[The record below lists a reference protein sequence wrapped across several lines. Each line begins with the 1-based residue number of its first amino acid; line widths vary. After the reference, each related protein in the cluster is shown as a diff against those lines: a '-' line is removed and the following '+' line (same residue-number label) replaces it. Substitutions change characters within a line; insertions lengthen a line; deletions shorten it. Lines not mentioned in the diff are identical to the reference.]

1 MKKSPWPHW
10 DTHTHTRSLWKFE
23 ILTLVYEQSVFIPR
37 EDFPLSCQWEPPPS
51 SATYCLTPP
60 QVRPKE
66 RGKFSPDRSG
76 HAWRWVLLAVSVA
89 FSRTAHWNFPCGS
102 PRTRQYL
109 SCWLLPSASSF
120 WFPFHLSLGSSHPQA
135 EAVLG
140 KTCFKETQAG
150 IPGAQ
155 RSHSFNLPLPR
166 WGKGKSSHFPQH
178 SRLLCHFRPLWLPSH
193 ICFLRQVSHGNPQ
206 ILGDTYQALQLLPLK
221 PIYQGLRWKAYP
233 FRPHPPW
240 GR

>member
-1 MKKSPWPHW
+1 MSSQFSFQEKIFLCLASEN
-10 DTHTHTRSLWKFE
+10 L
-23 ILTLVYEQSVFIPR
+23 
-37 EDFPLSCQWEPPPS
+37 PLHQLP
-51 SATYCLTPP
+51 T
-60 QVRPKE
+60 
-66 RGKFSPDRSG
+66 
-76 HAWRWVLLAVSVA
+76 AWRLPRWGRRREESSHLTAPVTLGAG
-89 FSRTAHWNFPCGS
+89 FSWLCLWLS
-102 PRTRQYL
+102 PGLPTGTFHVDLPGLGQYL